1 MRILFATDGSDA
13 ADAARRFLE
22 ALRLPEGSAV
32 RAVAVVPIIH
42 PMMSPSV
49 ETTLFTWEAVEPLL
63 EAEGGMMRDALADAE
78 QALARSGV
86 EFTSTI
92 RRGDPAHVILQEAEE
107 WGAELVVVGSRGL
120 SGLDSLL
127 LGSVA
132 RNVAKHCSCPV
143 LVARAPGHSFH
154 NALLATDGSPHAQDA
169 ARFAARLSLSE
180 QTEWTAL
187 HVVRPPRLHSL
198 LPERRGEHG
207 DVATEIDQRQ
217 RAEAEAV
224 VKNAAAELGAGG
236 GTVRTAIR
244 DGDPAAEIVKCAR
257 EHHADLIVAGSRGVS
272 PIEALLVGSVADRLL
287 KEAHCSVLLVR

>member
-13 ADAARRFLE
+13 AGAARRFLD

-32 RAVAVVPIIH
+32 RAVAVIPLLY
-42 PMMSPSV
+42 PAMAPSV
-49 ETTLFTWEAVEPLL
+49 EPTVGSWVAMEPLL
-63 EAEGGMMRDALADAE
+63 EAEEGMMRDALAQAE
-78 QALARSGV
+78 QGLARPGLEV
-86 EFTSTI
+86 STHL
-92 RRGDPAHVILQEAEE
+92 RRGDPAHAILQEAEE

-132 RNVAKHCSCPV
+132 RNVAKHCPRPV
-143 LVARAPGHSFH
+143 LVARAPGHAFH
-154 NALLATDGSPHAQDA
+154 SAILATDGSAHAGDA
-169 ARFAARLSLSE
+169 ARFAARLPLPE
-180 QTEWTAL
+180 QAEWTAL

-198 LPERRGEHG
+198 LPERRGDHG

-224 VKNAAAELGAGG
+224 VQRAAAELNAAGA
-236 GTVRTAIR
+236 TVRTAVR
-244 DGDPAAEIVKCAR
+244 DGDPAAEIVKCAQ